1 MSSSSLEEIVLL
13 IPNLSPEDQQFIM
26 RRWITDLKERQR
38 AVGGQTHRDRDLI
51 KTLILIALRA
61 SEGGK
66 GYDAKKAELWMESMF
81 KKDLSQK
88 PAKVAFAYVMVKRIN
103 RRMIPFFTKVAQRVK
118 NRINM
123 RISNE
128 VKRLSK

>member
-1 MSSSSLEEIVLL
+1 MSGSSLEEIVSLL
-13 IPNLSPEDQQFIM
+13 PNLSPKDQRFIM
-26 RRWITDLKERQR
+26 HRWITDLRDRQR
-38 AVGGQTHRDRDLI
+38 AAGGRGHKDRDLI
-51 KTLILIALRA
+51 KTLILITLQA

-66 GYDAKKAELWMESMF
+66 DYDAKKAELWMESMF

-103 RRMIPFFTKVAQRVK
+103 RRMVPFFTKVAQRVK
-118 NRINM
+118 NKINM

-128 VKRLSK
+128 VKRLNK